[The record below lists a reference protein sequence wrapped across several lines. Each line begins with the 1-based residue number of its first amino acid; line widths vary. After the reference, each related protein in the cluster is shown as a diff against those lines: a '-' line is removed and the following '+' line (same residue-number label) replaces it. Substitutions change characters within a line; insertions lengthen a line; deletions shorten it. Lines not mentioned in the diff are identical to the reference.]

1 MQSLLVCRPEDSNV
15 EVLKAVMLY
24 SSTALGL

>member
-1 MQSLLVCRPEDSNV
+1 MQSLLVRRPEDSNV
-15 EVLKAVMLY
+15 EVLKTVMLY